1 VEGSGAVTV
10 VDADDLQ
17 FSSMAQV
24 DGNAPVCMLG
34 VQIHILTAGATYNLE
49 TRKASA
55 GSLSPV
61 KE

>member
-1 VEGSGAVTV
+1 VTV

-24 DGNAPVCMLG
+24 DGDAPVCMLG
-34 VQIHILTAGATYNLE
+34 LQIHILTAGATYNLD
-49 TRKASA
+49 TRRASA
-55 GSLSPV
+55 AALLTS